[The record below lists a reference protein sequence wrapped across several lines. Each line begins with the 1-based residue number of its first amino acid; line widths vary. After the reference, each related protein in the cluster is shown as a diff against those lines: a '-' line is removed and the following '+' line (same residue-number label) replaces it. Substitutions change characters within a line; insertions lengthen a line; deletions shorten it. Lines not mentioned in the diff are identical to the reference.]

1 MIRTIKIKCPYCHEI
16 SELFLSMNP
25 TVIVLN
31 CPECWTPIMYDK
43 HEIRILSA
51 HEINKIASSPTS
63 QSAINSFFDKITQ
76 KNIIVEE
83 STACE
88 KHASVIDEQQPEG
101 LEPPDEIIFR
111 RPVEFDR
118 GMITADDL
126 IDLQITL
133 AACKDVQEF
142 INEC

>member
-51 HEINKIASSPTS
+51 HEISKIATAPSS
-63 QSAINSFFDKITQ
+63 QNAINSFFDKITK
-76 KNIIVEE
+76 KNIVIEE
-83 STACE
+83 TDTCGNNGSLMNEVAPE
-88 KHASVIDEQQPEG
+88 PLALPAPPQPE
-101 LEPPDEIIFR
+101 EATCA
-111 RPVEFDR
+111 DR
-118 GMITADDL
+118 DYISVDDVV
-126 IDLQITL
+126 DLQISL
-133 AACKDVQEF
+133 SQCNDVLEF
-142 INEC
+142 IAQC